1 MLRVHGY
8 GTKRK
13 LQGPLPCHVRFVYH
27 ISRLYSLCALP
38 TTSCILIFV
47 MHSSLTPPLRRM
59 IDWGHVLVTH
69 LPQLMVLGCVLLFAQ
84 IVHQVVVD
92 HDLYHVEWSMS
103 TWHKIVYEVRHL
115 FVQLFRTLV
124 WDGKSGV
131 SVLLSPAVQATA
143 LALLVGA
150 YWMRQQRP
158 VYLLSFATFQAP
170 DSWKVSHAQ
179 IVEMLRRQNCFTPD
193 ALDFMARILER
204 SGTGQS
210 TAWPPGIVQCLQGDN
225 ETNRVPADRS
235 IAASRQEAETIIFD
249 IVQRALDQ
257 AKVNPKEID
266 VLVINCSLFSPTPSL
281 CAMVVAH
288 FGMRADVSTYN
299 LSGMGCSA
307 SLIAVDLA
315 QQLLRS
321 YRTQGAESHGKALV
335 VSTEIITPNLYHGQD
350 RAFLIQNTLFRCGG
364 AAMVLSN
371 SWMDGRRAWYKLLH
385 LVRVQGTSEQ
395 AIQAV
400 YEAEDSEG
408 ERGVRLSKDLV
419 KVAGQCM
426 EKNFTILGPSVL
438 PLTEQAKVVVAIA
451 VRWVLKHLAYT
462 LKKHHAEE
470 WLKKLPTVKPYVPD
484 FKRGVDHFC
493 IHAGGRAVIDGIE
506 KNLGLKPYHTEPS
519 RMTLLNYGN
528 TSSSSIWYELQYI
541 QEKQKTNPLKKGDR
555 IMQVAFG
562 SGFKCTSAVWVK
574 L

>member
-1 MLRVHGY
+1 
-8 GTKRK
+8 
-13 LQGPLPCHVRFVYH
+13 
-27 ISRLYSLCALP
+27 
-38 TTSCILIFV
+38 
-47 MHSSLTPPLRRM
+47 M

-69 LPQLMVLGCVLLFAQ
+69 LPQLMVVGCLLLLAQ
-84 IVHQVVVD
+84 IVHQIVVD

-103 TWHKIVYEVRHL
+103 TWHKIVWEIKHL
-115 FVQLFRTLV
+115 LVQFVHIVIVESR
-124 WDGKSGV
+124 SGV
-131 SVLLSPAVQATA
+131 SLLFSPAVQTTA
-143 LALLVGA
+143 LALLAGA
-150 YWMRQQRP
+150 WWMRQQKP

-170 DSWKVSHAQ
+170 ESWKVSHAQ
-179 IVEMLRRQNCFTPD
+179 IVEILRRQACFAPD
-193 ALDFMARILER
+193 AIDFMARILER
-204 SGTGQS
+204 SGTGQA
-210 TAWPPGIVQCLQGDN
+210 TAWPPGIVQCLQGSDGDH
-225 ETNRVPADRS
+225 VPADRS
-235 IAASRQEAETIIFD
+235 IAASRKEAETIIFD
-249 IVQRALDQ
+249 VVQQALDKARVHPQ
-257 AKVNPKEID
+257 EID
-266 VLVINCSLFSPTPSL
+266 ILVINCSLFSPTPSL

-307 SLIAVDLA
+307 SLIAIDLA
-315 QQLLRS
+315 QQLLR
-321 YRTQGAESHGKALV
+321 THKHGKALV

-385 LVRVQGTSEQ
+385 SVRVQGTSEQ

-400 YEAEDSEG
+400 FEAEDEQG

-438 PLTEQAKVVVAIA
+438 PLTEQAKVVAAIA
-451 VRWVLKHLAYT
+451 ARWLLKQIAYG
-462 LKKHHAEE
+462 LKTYHAEE
-470 WLKKLPTVKPYVPD
+470 WAQKLPTVKPYVPD

-493 IHAGGRAVIDGIE
+493 IHAGGRAVIDGME

-541 QEKQKTNPLKKGDR
+541 QEQQRTNPLKKGDR